1 MAKKEVIVEQYAFN
15 LFGDD
20 DGSFNNIDLDNL
32 QDMNDD
38 IDDEEESND
47 PDDEPKD
54 KSKSTK
60 KVVEDIDI
68 DDEEDDDD
76 YESVSNEDKSALRI
90 FAEMQREK
98 GILDF
103 KDEEYEDS
111 EEFILNKAQDT
122 IANGIANGIEEYK
135 KSLPAEV
142 RDIIDN
148 YEEGVGLDAIIQNK
162 KSLEYYEKI
171 TEDRLEDDEKLQ
183 ENLVRE
189 YYKEKGFSDE
199 KIDKKIARLKVNEDL
214 EDEAKEAL
222 EEITEIKKAELEKVK
237 EQQRIAKENE
247 TKAYNA
253 WVESFKKDIDGR
265 SEILKG
271 IPVSAQDK
279 KELQDAILKFDKQ
292 GKNEMM
298 RMREADPDFDLKVLY
313 AAKILKWDLGKIKA
327 SAKSEATRSL
337 LDAVNNGS
345 GSRNRNISPSSS
357 VSRKVMENALKQGGG
372 GF

>member
-1 MAKKEVIVEQYAFN
+1 MAKKEVIVEQDAFD

-20 DGSFNNIDLDNL
+20 GGSFNNIDLDNL
-32 QDMNDD
+32 QDMDDD
-38 IDDEEESND
+38 IDDEEKNND

-54 KSKSTK
+54 KSKPTK
-60 KVVEDIDI
+60 KAVEDIDI
-68 DDEEDDDD
+68 DDEEEDDDEPTD
-76 YESVSNEDKSALRI
+76 NEDKSALRI

-142 RDIIDN
+142 KDIIDN
-148 YEEGVGLDAIIQNK
+148 YEEGVGLDTIIQNK

-171 TEDRLEDDEKLQ
+171 TDEKLESDDKLQ

-199 KIDKKIARLKVNEDL
+199 KIDKKIVRLKVNEDL

-222 EEITEIKKAELEKVK
+222 EEILSEVK
-237 EQQRIAKENE
+237 
-247 TKAYNA
+247 
-253 WVESFKKDIDGR
+253 
-265 SEILKG
+265 
-271 IPVSAQDK
+271 
-279 KELQDAILKFDKQ
+279 
-292 GKNEMM
+292 
-298 RMREADPDFDLKVLY
+298 
-313 AAKILKWDLGKIKA
+313 
-327 SAKSEATRSL
+327 
-337 LDAVNNGS
+337 
-345 GSRNRNISPSSS
+345 
-357 VSRKVMENALKQGGG
+357 
-372 GF
+372 

>member
-1 MAKKEVIVEQYAFN
+1 MAKKEVIVEQDAFD

-20 DGSFNNIDLDNL
+20 GGSFNNIDLDNL
-32 QDMNDD
+32 QDMDDD
-38 IDDEEESND
+38 IDDEEKNND

-54 KSKSTK
+54 KSKPTK
-60 KVVEDIDI
+60 KAVEDIDI
-68 DDEEDDDD
+68 DDEEEDDDEPTD
-76 YESVSNEDKSALRI
+76 NEDKSALRI

-98 GILDF
+98 GIINFEDS
-103 KDEEYEDS
+103 EYEDS
-111 EEFILNKAQDT
+111 EDFLLNKIEDT
-122 IANGIANGIEEYK
+122 VASKIASGISEYK
-135 KSLPAEV
+135 DSLPTEV
-142 RDIIDN
+142 KDIIDN

-171 TEDRLEDDEKLQ
+171 TDEKLESDDKLQ

-199 KIDKKIARLKVNEDL
+199 KIDKKIVRLKVNEDL

-247 TKAYNA
+247 TKAYNT

-265 SEILKG
+265 SEIIKG

-327 SAKSEATRSL
+327 SAKSEATKSL

-357 VSRKVMENALKQGGG
+357 VSKKVMENALKQGGG

>member
-1 MAKKEVIVEQYAFN
+1 MAKKEVIVEQDAFD

-20 DGSFNNIDLDNL
+20 GGSFNDIDMDNL
-32 QDMNDD
+32 QDMDNEPK
-38 IDDEEESND
+38 EEE
-47 PDDEPKD
+47 DDEPEDEPKEKP
-54 KSKSTK
+54 KSIK
-60 KVVEDIDI
+60 KTIGNIEYA
-68 DDEEDDDD
+68 DDDD
-76 YESVSNEDKSALRI
+76 DDEPINDEDKSALRI

-98 GILDF
+98 GLLDF

-142 RDIIDN
+142 KDIIDN

-171 TEDRLEDDEKLQ
+171 TDEKLESDDKLQ

-247 TKAYNA
+247 AKAYNT

-327 SAKSEATRSL
+327 SAKSEATKSL
-337 LDAVNNGS
+337 LDAVNNGF
-345 GSRNRNISPSSS
+345 GSRNRNINPSSS
-357 VSRKVMENALKQGGG
+357 VSKKVMENALRQGGG

>member
-1 MAKKEVIVEQYAFN
+1 MAKKEVIVEQDAFD

-20 DGSFNNIDLDNL
+20 GGSFNDIDMDNL
-32 QDMNDD
+32 QDM
-38 IDDEEESND
+38 
-47 PDDEPKD
+47 DDEPK
-54 KSKSTK
+54 
-60 KVVEDIDI
+60 E
-68 DDEEDDDD
+68 EEDDEPEDEPKEKPKSIKKTIGNIEYADD
-76 YESVSNEDKSALRI
+76 DDDDEPINDEDKSALRI

-98 GILDF
+98 GLLDF

-142 RDIIDN
+142 KDIIDN

-171 TEDRLEDDEKLQ
+171 TDEKLESDDKLQ

-247 TKAYNA
+247 AKAYNT

-327 SAKSEATRSL
+327 SAKSEATKSL
-337 LDAVNNGS
+337 LDAVNNGF
-345 GSRNRNISPSSS
+345 GSRNRNINPSSS
-357 VSRKVMENALKQGGG
+357 VSKKVMENALRQGGG

>member
-1 MAKKEVIVEQYAFN
+1 MAKKEVIVEQDAFD

-20 DGSFNNIDLDNL
+20 GGSFNDIDMDNL
-32 QDMNDD
+32 QDM
-38 IDDEEESND
+38 
-47 PDDEPKD
+47 DDEPK
-54 KSKSTK
+54 
-60 KVVEDIDI
+60 E
-68 DDEEDDDD
+68 EEDDEPEDEPKEKPKSIKKTIGNIEYADD
-76 YESVSNEDKSALRI
+76 DDDDEPINDEDKSALRI

-98 GILDF
+98 GLLDF

-142 RDIIDN
+142 KDIIDN

-171 TEDRLEDDEKLQ
+171 TDEKLESDDKLQ

-247 TKAYNA
+247 AKAYNT

-327 SAKSEATRSL
+327 SAKSEATKSL

-357 VSRKVMENALKQGGG
+357 VSKKVIENALKQGGG
-372 GF
+372 DF

>member
-1 MAKKEVIVEQYAFN
+1 MAKKEVIVEQDAFD

-20 DGSFNNIDLDNL
+20 GGSFNNIDLDNL
-32 QDMNDD
+32 QDMDDDTDDKEENNDT
-38 IDDEEESND
+38 
-47 PDDEPKD
+47 DDEPKD
-54 KSKSTK
+54 KSKPIK
-60 KVVEDIDI
+60 KAVEDIDI
-68 DDEEDDDD
+68 DDEEEDDDEPTD
-76 YESVSNEDKSALRI
+76 NEDKSALRI

-142 RDIIDN
+142 KDIIDN
-148 YEEGVGLDAIIQNK
+148 YEEGVGLDTIIQNK

-171 TEDRLEDDEKLQ
+171 TDEKLESDDKLQ

-247 TKAYNA
+247 TKAYNT

-327 SAKSEATRSL
+327 SAKSEATKSL

-357 VSRKVMENALKQGGG
+357 VSKKVMENALKQGGG